1 LFEPALSRDLL
12 MPEDWL
18 MFYPSKIHP
27 DFVAWFRANYDKAQ
41 ASQPEDQQR
50 YQDKHRHGRWLNVLS
65 LPK

>member
-1 LFEPALSRDLL
+1 